1 MSQRIVA
8 ALTATALGLSAP
20 VAHAAEPQWESSV
33 PESLGINDPSCVPS
47 GDITEPVVLL
57 HGTSN
62 NASVWGNLVHLL
74 QDQGA
79 CVWAFDYGADDV
91 TLQI

>member
-8 ALTATALGLSAP
+8 ALTAAALGLSAP
-20 VAHAAEPQWESSV
+20 VVYAAEPQWESSA
-33 PESLGINDPSCVPS
+33 PESLAINDPSCMPS

-62 NASVWGNLVHLL
+62 NASVWGNWSTSWKIGGVRVGL
-74 QDQGA
+74 
-79 CVWAFDYGADDV
+79 
-91 TLQI
+91 

>member
-1 MSQRIVA
+1 MNVIILSIHAVRKKNFPQRIIA
-8 ALTATALGLSAP
+8 TLTAAALGLSAP
-20 VAHAAEPQWESSV
+20 VAHAAEPQWESSA

-62 NASVWGNLVHLL
+62 NASV
-74 QDQGA
+74 
-79 CVWAFDYGADDV
+79 
-91 TLQI
+91 